1 MLSLA
6 KNSTSAVRVSRRAWK
21 HRIHEQF
28 FYGRK
33 GKKAG
38 TYIFAFISDTDF
50 EPISDE
56 VIVLQKIEELR

>member
-6 KNSTSAVRVSRRAWK
+6 KNSTSAVRVSRRAWE
-21 HRIHEQF
+21 HRIHEEST
-28 FYGRK
+28 

-56 VIVLQKIEELR
+56 VIVLRKIEEL

>member
-6 KNSTSAVRVSRRAWK
+6 KNSTSAVRVSRRAWE
-21 HRIHEQF
+21 HRIHEKS
-28 FYGRK
+28 R
-33 GKKAG
+33 GKKSG

-56 VIVLQKIEELR
+56 VIVLRKIEELR